1 MKKIL
6 FICPR
11 NPFSERY
18 SGDVIRAKKFIYSLS
33 KNNYVKVISSDFKDS
48 KKKESKLSYEGFK
61 EINFF
66 IKIFYIF
73 FSLIKIKPLQL
84 GYFFSPKILLNSTK
98 YILHLC
104 ELYFI
109 MIIISQNIH
118 LICE

>member
-33 KNNYVKVISSDFKDS
+33 QNNYVKVISLDSKDS
-48 KKKESKLSYEGFK
+48 QKKESRLSYESFK

-66 IKIFYIF
+66 IKIFYII

-84 GYFFSPKILLNSTK
+84 GYFFSPKIKEYVQNNYQNYDKNPSS
-98 YILHLC
+98 YCGHR
-104 ELYFI
+104 
-109 MIIISQNIH
+109 ISYTPK
-118 LICE
+118 